1 MSSVLEVA
9 FLYVEMEIERQKKV
23 KIKNIKNRDG
33 PRVRKGRLQIGLYWI
48 RSN

>member
-9 FLYVEMEIERQKKV
+9 FLYVEMEIERQKIKT
-23 KIKNIKNRDG
+23 KNIKNRDG